1 MRPESTNSIE
11 NFSKAVCI
19 FSGGLDSISTAAYL
33 RKLGLDV
40 YLISF
45 NYGQRASN
53 ELIVAKR
60 FSKLLKSKKHE
71 TVDISFL
78 KTLFGK
84 TNILTNSKSKIPPTF
99 DYSMVVPLRNTVFL
113 TIASVW
119 ATSLNISLV
128 VYGAHSGDTRYPD
141 CRPTFTRSLE
151 KVFNMSEIDGITA
164 GIRNKLHIWSPA
176 LDKLSKS
183 ELLLMGYETLGE
195 KIFESWSCYLGTH
208 SDNKGSSSISIDSR
222 NKQCGICESCMNRK
236 HAFSKAGIEDKTQY
250 ANH

>member
-1 MRPESTNSIE
+1 MIQKSDSIG

-19 FSGGLDSISTAAYL
+19 FSGGLDSISTTAYL
-33 RKLGLDV
+33 RNLGLDV

-53 ELIVAKR
+53 ELAVAKR

-71 TVDISFL
+71 IVDISFL
-78 KTLFGK
+78 KALLGK
-84 TNILTNSKSKIPPTF
+84 TNILTNSRSKIPSKF

-119 ATSLNISLV
+119 ATSLDVPLIA
-128 VYGAHSGDTRYPD
+128 YGAHSGDTLYPD
-141 CRPTFTRSLE
+141 CRPSFTRSLE
-151 KVFNMSEIDGITA
+151 KLLNLSEIDGIAA

-176 LDKLSKS
+176 IDKISKS
-183 ELLLMGYETLGE
+183 ELLLMGYETLGNR
-195 KIFESWSCYLGTH
+195 IFETWSCYMGTGNYNYKNNAVTVGNV
-208 SDNKGSSSISIDSR
+208 DI
-222 NKQCGICESCMNRK
+222 QCGICESCMNRK
-236 HAFSKAGIEDKTQY
+236 DAFLKAGLEDKTQY

>member
-1 MRPESTNSIE
+1 MRKESNTLS

-33 RKLGLDV
+33 KKSGLDV

-71 TVDISFL
+71 IVDISFL
-78 KTLFGK
+78 KTLLGK
-84 TNILTNSKSKIPPTF
+84 TNILTSSKSKIPSTF

-119 ATSLNISLV
+119 ATSLDISLI

-141 CRPTFTRSLE
+141 CRPNFTRSLE
-151 KVFNMSEIDGITA
+151 KVFNLSEIDGITA

-176 LDKLSKS
+176 IDKLNKS
-183 ELLLMGYETLGE
+183 ELLLMGYETLGK
-195 KIFESWSCYLGTH
+195 KIFESWSCYLGTDGDKK
-208 SDNKGSSSISIDSR
+208 SNAMTIDSR
-222 NKQCGICESCMNRK
+222 NKQCGVCESCMNRK
-236 HAFSKAGIEDKTQY
+236 RAFSKAGLEDKTQY

>member
-1 MRPESTNSIE
+1 LIQESKFLG

-33 RKLGLDV
+33 KKSGLDV

-53 ELIVAKR
+53 ELVVAKR

-71 TVDISFL
+71 IVDISFL
-78 KTLFGK
+78 KTLLGK
-84 TNILTNSKSKIPPTF
+84 TNILTSSKSTIPSTF

-119 ATSLNISLV
+119 ATSLDISLV

-141 CRPTFTRSLE
+141 CRPNFTRSLE
-151 KVFNMSEIDGITA
+151 KVLNLSEIDGIAA

-176 LDKLSKS
+176 IDKLSKS
-183 ELLLMGYETLGE
+183 ELLLIGYETLGK
-195 KIFESWSCYLGTH
+195 KIFESWSCYLGTG
-208 SDNKGSSSISIDSR
+208 SDNKGNAVIVDGR
-222 NKQCGICESCMNRK
+222 KNKQCGVCESCMNRK
-236 HAFSKAGIEDKTQY
+236 HAFSKAGLEDKTQY
-250 ANH
+250 VNH

>member
-1 MRPESTNSIE
+1 MILKSNSLG

-33 RKLGLDV
+33 KKLELDV

-45 NYGQRASN
+45 DYGQRASN

-71 TVDISFL
+71 IVDISFL
-78 KTLFGK
+78 KALLGK
-84 TNILTNSKSKIPPTF
+84 TNILTSSKSKIPSTF

-119 ATSLNISLV
+119 ATSLDISLI
-128 VYGAHSGDTRYPD
+128 VYGAHSGDMRYPD
-141 CRPTFTRSLE
+141 CRPSFTRSLE
-151 KVFNMSEIDGITA
+151 KVLNLSELDGITA

-176 LDKLSKS
+176 IDKISKS
-183 ELLLMGYETLGE
+183 ELLLMGYETLG
-195 KIFESWSCYLGTH
+195 KRIFESWSCYLGTG
-208 SDNKGSSSISIDSR
+208 SDNNDDNAVTID
-222 NKQCGICESCMNRK
+222 NKDIQCGICESCMNRK
-236 HAFSKAGIEDKTQY
+236 HAFSKAGLEDKTQY

>member
-1 MRPESTNSIE
+1 MRKESNTLS

-33 RKLGLDV
+33 KKSGLDV

-71 TVDISFL
+71 IVDISFL
-78 KTLFGK
+78 KTLLGK
-84 TNILTNSKSKIPPTF
+84 TNILTSSKSKIPSTF

-119 ATSLNISLV
+119 ATSLDISLI

-141 CRPTFTRSLE
+141 CRPNFTRSLE
-151 KVFNMSEIDGITA
+151 KVFNLSEIDGITA

-176 LDKLSKS
+176 IDKLNKS
-183 ELLLMGYETLGE
+183 ELLLMGYETLGK
-195 KIFESWSCYLGTH
+195 KIFESWSCYLGTDGDKK
-208 SDNKGSSSISIDSR
+208 SNAMTIDSR
-222 NKQCGICESCMNRK
+222 NKQCGVCESCMNRK
-236 HAFSKAGIEDKTQY
+236 HAFSKAGLEDKTQY